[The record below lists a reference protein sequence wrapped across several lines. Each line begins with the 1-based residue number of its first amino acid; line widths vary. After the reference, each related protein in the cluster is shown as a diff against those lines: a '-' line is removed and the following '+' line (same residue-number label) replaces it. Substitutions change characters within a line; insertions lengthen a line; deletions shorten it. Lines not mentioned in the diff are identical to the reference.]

1 MKYTTV
7 FPNDNLQYIR
17 RVLYNNL
24 IYNLKKMR
32 NFVNIRELPGKW
44 HLCRYYRCIM
54 GAYRRI
60 FSTVYLAKPIN
71 KEITY

>member
-24 IYNLKKMR
+24 IYNLNNPG
-32 NFVNIRELPGKW
+32 NFVNIREMPGK
-44 HLCRYYRCIM
+44 
-54 GAYRRI
+54 
-60 FSTVYLAKPIN
+60 
-71 KEITY
+71 